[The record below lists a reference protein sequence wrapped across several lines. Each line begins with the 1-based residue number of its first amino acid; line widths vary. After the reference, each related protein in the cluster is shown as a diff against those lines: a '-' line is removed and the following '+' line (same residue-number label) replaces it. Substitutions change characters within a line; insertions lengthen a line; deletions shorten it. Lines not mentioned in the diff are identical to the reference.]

1 MVCICFFEDIVSFL
15 VGYLWVNPL
24 EEVVKVLI
32 CYLLFICP
40 KPHSIYYLSK
50 VQIIL
55 TDVEPQ
61 LVHDSLHL
69 ILKHPAVRQP

>member
-1 MVCICFFEDIVSFL
+1 MVCICFLEDIVSFL

-24 EEVVKVLI
+24 EEVIKVLI
-32 CYLLFICP
+32 CYLLLIYP
-40 KPHSIYYLSK
+40 KSHSIYYLSK